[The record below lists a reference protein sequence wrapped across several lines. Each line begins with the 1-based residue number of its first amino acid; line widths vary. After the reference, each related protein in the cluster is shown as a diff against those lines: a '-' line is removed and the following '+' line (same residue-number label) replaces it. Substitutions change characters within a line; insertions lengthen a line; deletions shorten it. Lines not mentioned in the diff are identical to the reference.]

1 MQRLSA
7 PILGYS
13 NTLRVSRPLKNPV
26 SRIIFFGSANTGR
39 SVDEK
44 RPKSEADFTA
54 VESTDVVVLEDAVK
68 RSRTEDIQTSAV
80 YAALGFWSAWPMRN
94 GALRAVSPRA

>member
-26 SRIIFFGSANTGR
+26 SRIMFLARPILEEP
-39 SVDEK
+39 VDEK
-44 RPKSEADFTA
+44 RAKSEAAFTA
-54 VESTDVVVLEDAVK
+54 VESTDVVILEDAVK
-68 RSRTEDIQTSAV
+68 RSRTEN
-80 YAALGFWSAWPMRN
+80 R
-94 GALRAVSPRA
+94 